1 MNIVDVNDNSLYFI
15 FSNIIYIFEYVIIG
29 DIVIIV
35 MVVDL
40 DVGSNSN
47 ISFSLVKIDVL
58 VLFSLGAINGIFR
71 VLGSLDREVRDRY
84 VVKVIVVD

>member
-58 VLFSLGAINGIFR
+58 VLFSLGAINGVFR

>member
-58 VLFSLGAINGIFR
+58 VLFSLGAINGIFW
-71 VLGSLDREVRDRY
+71 VLGSLDREVRDCY

>member
-1 MNIVDVNDNSLYFI
+1 
-15 FSNIIYIFEYVIIG
+15 
-29 DIVIIV
+29 

-40 DVGSNSN
+40 DIGSNSKIIFN
-47 ISFSLVKIDVL
+47 LVKIDVL
-58 VLFSLGAINGIFR
+58 VSFSLGAIDGVLR